1 MNRVTFLMVTLTFSL
16 VSKAQ
21 EVKTDSL
28 SYDNNGVI
36 DSIFQ
41 SLPEVMIKGDRP
53 VVKAEVGKLVYDL
66 PRMIEEKPVENIYD
80 ALKELPG
87 VAEMN
92 ENITLRGQSVTIVLD
107 GKVTTMSNA
116 QLMALLKS
124 MPVSRIKHAEVMY
137 NAPARYQ
144 VRGAMINIQ
153 LKHEKSEIGSVKG
166 ELFGQYTHESKN
178 SFQERVS
185 LLANKGKLSA
195 DFLYTH
201 NHGEDFTKADVEARH
216 QLNDGTIH
224 EIQTHSEAHQRS
236 HTHAFRA
243 GFDYNFDE
251 KHQLSLVYN
260 GSFGPSHS
268 VSGISGWLTS
278 TSRYDNQDYLH
289 NGRLDYQTP
298 FGLKTGLEFTY
309 YKAPSTQILD
319 SRMPE
324 QQLDYLIHNDQK
336 INKWKGFIT
345 QEHQLK
351 NDWGINYGVIY
362 TNTLDNSYQYY
373 TKTHEA
379 SSDLPVDLTV
389 RQREHILNIYGG
401 FNHNFS
407 SKLVVDFSLAAE
419 YYKSKV
425 WSQWDFYPNLNL
437 TWLPSDEHTFQ
448 LGFSSNKGY
457 PDYWSVSAFTAYNSV
472 GYGEIT
478 GNPRL
483 KPRGDYQV
491 ELTYILRNKYTISAW
506 YNYTDDHFAQ
516 TLYQHGDRLVQ
527 EYRFLNFDFR
537 QQIGLQASIPFKVGK
552 WLNSRATLIGVW
564 TREKDSDFYD
574 IPFDRKI
581 VYGMFNLRNT
591 ITFSKKPD
599 ISLGVNAY
607 ARTKATQGTYDL
619 PASGNL
625 EFVLRYKF
633 MNGKASLNLFAQDV
647 FETSMISPQIRYAN
661 QWVKNSYSCYRQ
673 LGLSF
678 KYTFGGYKEK
688 NREAVDTSRF
698 K

>member
-1 MNRVTFLMVTLTFSL
+1 MNRVTFIMVTLTFSL

-28 SYDNNGVI
+28 SYDNNGMI

-41 SLPEVMIKGDRP
+41 SLPEVMVKGEKP
-53 VVKAEVGKLVYDL
+53 VVKAEAGKLVYDL
-66 PRMIEEKPVENIYD
+66 LRMIEEKPVENIYD

-92 ENITLRGQSVTIVLD
+92 ESITLSGQSVTIVLD

-124 MPVSRIKHAEVMY
+124 IPASRIKHAEVMY

-144 VRGAMINIQ
+144 VRGAMINI
-153 LKHEKSEIGSVKG
+153 LLRHEKSEKGSVQG

-201 NHGEDFTKADVEARH
+201 NHGKSFSTTDGESRH
-216 QLNDGTIH
+216 SLNDGSVH
-224 EIQTHSEAHQRS
+224 EIMTHSEYHGRS
-236 HTHAFRA
+236 HTHDFRV
-243 GFDYNFDE
+243 GVDYNIAKD
-251 KHQLSLVYN
+251 HQLSLVYN
-260 GSFGPSHS
+260 SSFGPSHS
-268 VSGISGWLTS
+268 ISTINGWLTAS
-278 TSRYDNQDYLH
+278 SRTDNKDYLN
-289 NGRLDYQTP
+289 NGCLDYKTP
-298 FGLKTGLEFTY
+298 FGMKAGLEFTY
-309 YKAPSTQILD
+309 YKSPSIQRLD
-319 SRMPE
+319 SKLPDE
-324 QQLDYLIHNDQK
+324 QLDYLIHNDQK
-336 INKWKGFIT
+336 INKWKGFIS
-345 QEHQLK
+345 QEHKLK
-351 NDWGINYGVIY
+351 KDWGINYGVIY

-379 SSDLPVDLTV
+379 SSNLPIDLKV
-389 RQREHILNIYGG
+389 RQREHIFNIYGG

-407 SKLVVDFSLAAE
+407 SKLMVDFSLALE

-425 WSQWDFYPNLNL
+425 WSKWDWYPNLNL
-437 TWLPSDEHTFQ
+437 TWLPSDGQTFQ

-457 PDYWSVSAFTAYNSV
+457 PDYWSVSAFTAYNSG
-472 GYGEIT
+472 GYGEVT
-478 GNPRL
+478 GNPDL
-483 KPRGDYQV
+483 KPRSDYQV

-506 YNYTDDHFAQ
+506 YNYTDDYFTQ
-516 TLYQHGDRLVQ
+516 TLYQHPDRLVQ

-537 QQIGLQASIPFKVGK
+537 QQIGLQASVPFKVGK

-599 ISLGVNAY
+599 ISLSANAY
-607 ARTKATQGTYDL
+607 ARTKAIQGTYDL

-661 QWVKNSYSCYRQ
+661 QWVKNTFSCYRQ
-673 LGLSF
+673 LGVSF

>member
-1 MNRVTFLMVTLTFSL
+1 MKRLSFLVVGLTFVLASN
-16 VSKAQ
+16 AQ
-21 EVKTDSL
+21 EAKTDSL
-28 SYDNNGVI
+28 SIGSDGMI

-41 SLPEVMIKGDRP
+41 SLPEVMIKGERP
-53 VVKAEVGKLVYDL
+53 VVKVEAGKLVYDL
-66 PRMIEEKPVENIYD
+66 PRMIQEKPVENIYD

-87 VAEMN
+87 VSEAN
-92 ENITLRGQSVTIVLD
+92 GDITLAGNGVTVVLD
-107 GKVTTMSNA
+107 GKVTTMSSA

-124 MPVSRIKHAEVMY
+124 MPASRIKNAEVMY

-144 VRGAMINIQ
+144 VRGAMINIT
-153 LKHEKSEIGSVKG
+153 LNHEESEEGKLQG

-178 SFQERVS
+178 LFQERVS
-185 LLANKGKLSA
+185 LFASKGKFST

-201 NHGEDFTKADVEARH
+201 NHGKSFSTTDVESRH
-216 QLNDGTIH
+216 TLKDGSLH
-224 EIQTHSEAHQRS
+224 EILTHNEYHERN
-236 HTHAFRA
+236 HTHAFRL
-243 GFDYNFDE
+243 GMDYDFNE
-251 KHQLSLVYN
+251 NHQLSLVYN

-268 VSGISGWLTS
+268 ISDINGWLTAS
-278 TSRYDNQDYLH
+278 SRFDNKDYLH
-289 NGRLDYQTP
+289 NGRLDYKTP
-298 FGLKTGLEFTY
+298 FGMKAGLEFTY
-309 YKAPSTQILD
+309 YKSPSIQRLD
-319 SRMPE
+319 SKLPDE
-324 QQLDYLIHNDQK
+324 QLDYLIHNDQK
-336 INKWKGFIT
+336 INKWKGFVS
-345 QEHQLK
+345 QEHELK

-373 TKTHEA
+373 TKTKEE
-379 SSDLPVDLTV
+379 SSDLPEDMKV

-407 SKLVVDFSLAAE
+407 QKLMLDFSLAAE

-425 WSQWDFYPNLNL
+425 WNQWDIYPNLNL
-437 TWLPSDEHTFQ
+437 TWLPVDGHTFQ
-448 LGFSSNKGY
+448 LSFSSNKGY
-457 PDYWSVSAFTAYNSV
+457 PDYWSVSAFTAYNTG

-478 GNPRL
+478 GNSDL
-483 KPRGDYQV
+483 KLRSDYQIT
-491 ELTYILRNKYTISAW
+491 LNYILRNKYNFSVW
-506 YNYTDDHFAQ
+506 YNYTDDYFAQ
-516 TLYQHGDRLVQ
+516 TLYQHKDRLVS

-552 WLNSRATLIGVW
+552 WLDSRVTLIGVW
-564 TREKDSDFYD
+564 TREKDSDYYD

-599 ISLGVNAY
+599 ISLSVNSY
-607 ARTKATQGTYDL
+607 IRSKATQGTYDL

-633 MNGKASLNLFAQDV
+633 MNGRASLNLFALDV
-647 FETSMISPQIRYAN
+647 LQTTMISPRIDYAG
-661 QWVKNSYSCYRQ
+661 QWIKNSYSCYRQ
-673 LGLSF
+673 LGISF

-688 NREAVDTSRF
+688 KREAVDTSRF